1 MDTETKSIQ
10 TFSDMV
16 FSELDNTAI
25 TPDIPYE
32 IPYMD
37 ADDEMNAIAAF
48 IKRRCAHNKD
58 IEISRIKFLYTN
70 KPKKDGGKYVAG
82 YIIARSEIERVVD
95 DRYDY
100 VICVFSPV
108 WAGLDTK
115 HKVIQLDKLLCGVN
129 IEVDMHE
136 ERKVKK
142 NQTDVRE
149 FLDNVRY
156 FGANEVMQSS
166 EIVDLATVQAM
177 EAIKEAKKNG

>member
-1 MDTETKSIQ
+1 MDTTESTQS
-10 TFSDMV
+10 FSDMV
-16 FSELDNTAI
+16 FSKLDNTAI

-32 IPYMD
+32 VPYMD
-37 ADDEMNAIAAF
+37 ADDEMHAISAF
-48 IKRRCAHNKD
+48 IKRRCAHNQD
-58 IEISRIKFLYTN
+58 IEISRIKFLYSN
-70 KPKKDGGKYVAG
+70 KPKKDGGKFVAG
-82 YIIARSEIERVVD
+82 YIIARSEIEQVVD

-100 VICVFSPV
+100 VICVFAPV
-108 WAGLDTK
+108 WAGLDSK

-129 IEVDMHE
+129 VEVDLQQQ
-136 ERKVKK
+136 RKVKK

-149 FLDNVRY
+149 FLNNVNY